1 MVGTLP
7 AKNMSEQL
15 LQRSVS
21 MTLPEDL
28 CKVNYEL
35 IFNGTPD
42 EVREEFDKWTYSAG
56 QMIYVKNIP
65 EEMDEHAIRELFGEY
80 GWIDT
85 LEFVGTD
92 RIAIIKFTTIRRWD
106 FAGDIALRHP
116 EPYALVVNTHILYC
130 GIHVPE
136 TKEKTISEMADMI
149 ARLEQRVGELT
160 DNLMLTNHRLL
171 EVTQDFYQEKS
182 QMTMKI
188 TQLTELMERLNN
200 LEGAI
205 MNYADEY

>member
-1 MVGTLP
+1 MVGTRP

-15 LQRSVS
+15 LQRSVG
-21 MTLPEDL
+21 MALPDEYYQ
-28 CKVNYEL
+28 VNYEL

-65 EEMDEHAIRELFGEY
+65 DDMDEHAIRELFGEY

-85 LEFVGTD
+85 LEFVGMD
-92 RIAIIKFTTIRRWD
+92 RTAIIKFTNIRRWD
-106 FAGDIALRHP
+106 FAGNIADRHP
-116 EPYALVVNTHILYC
+116 EPYALIVNTNILYC
-130 GIHVPE
+130 GLHVPE

-149 ARLEQRVGELT
+149 TRLEQRVGELT

-171 EVTQDFYQEKS
+171 DVTQDFYQEKS

>member
-1 MVGTLP
+1 M
-7 AKNMSEQL
+7 A
-15 LQRSVS
+15 
-21 MTLPEDL
+21 LPEDL

-65 EEMDEHAIRELFGEY
+65 DEMDEHAIRELFGEY

-85 LEFVGTD
+85 LDFVRMD
-92 RIAIIKFTTIRRWD
+92 RIAIIKFTNIRRWD
-106 FAGDIALRHP
+106 FAGNIAERHP
-116 EPYALVVNTHILYC
+116 EPYALIVNTNILYC

-136 TKEKTISEMADMI
+136 TKDKTISQMTDVI
-149 ARLEQRVGELT
+149 ARMLMQIDDLT
-160 DNLMLTNHRLL
+160 DNLMDTNNRLL
-171 EVTQDFYQEKS
+171 EATQDFHQEKL
-182 QMTMKI
+182 QMNMKI
-188 TQLTELMERLNN
+188 TQLTDKLNT

-205 MNYADEY
+205 MNYADEC

>member
-1 MVGTLP
+1 
-7 AKNMSEQL
+7 MSEQL
-15 LQRSVS
+15 LQRSVG
-21 MTLPEDL
+21 MALPDEYYQ
-28 CKVNYEL
+28 VNYEL

-65 EEMDEHAIRELFGEY
+65 DEMDEHAIRELFGEY

-92 RIAIIKFTTIRRWD
+92 RTAIIKFTNIRRWD
-106 FAGDIALRHP
+106 FAGNIAERHP
-116 EPYALVVNTHILYC
+116 EPYALIVNTNILYC
-130 GIHVPE
+130 GVHVPE
-136 TKEKTISEMADMI
+136 TKENTISEMADMI
-149 ARLEQRVGELT
+149 ARLEQRIHELT

-171 EVTQDFYQEKS
+171 EATQDFYQEKS
-182 QMTMKI
+182 QMKMKI
-188 TQLTELMERLNN
+188 TQLTDKLNN